1 MTERRRRAI
10 RLPHYDYASSGAYF
24 VTVCSQG
31 RRRVFGAAGMRSLVE
46 EAWDQ
51 IPDHFPN
58 TRTDEFVV
66 MPNHVHGIVW
76 IVEGDGVSAKQMLRR
91 RRGVGAQ
98 HAAPLPEHGVRPF
111 VLPGSLGAIIRSFKA
126 AVSRRINL
134 AKDTPGQGV
143 WQRGYYERV
152 VRNEDELRSVR
163 EYIRLNPL
171 KWRFDRENPLRV
183 ADPHYE
189 REWAW
194 IEAPRG
200 RAGP

>member
-1 MTERRRRAI
+1 M
-10 RLPHYDYASSGAYF
+10 
-24 VTVCSQG
+24 TVCCQG
-31 RRRVFGAAGMRSLVE
+31 GLGVFGSAEMRRQVE
-46 EAWDQ
+46 EVWGQ

-76 IVEGDGVSAKQMLRR
+76 IVEGDGLSAGHMLRR

-98 HAAPLPEHGVRPF
+98 SDGQSDRRGMARQRMVGARHASPLRNDQGRATGASA
-111 VLPGSLGAIIRSFKA
+111 GSLGAIIGSFKA
-126 AVSRRINL
+126 AVARRINL
-134 AKDTPGQGV
+134 AKGTPGQGV

-194 IEAPRG
+194 IEAPRSQ
-200 RAGP
+200 AEP